1 AGGSVTSTPSA
12 PGLQPASASSWSARA
27 RAESRAICAAAGDCI
42 LRFRQGR
49 PEGKTMAEPVLR
61 FEYPGG
67 DKDDGRGDP
76 GRKHFYLFKTDRA
89 VSEVQIFEKGANNR
103 LHSHLSEDGV

>member
-1 AGGSVTSTPSA
+1 
-12 PGLQPASASSWSARA
+12 
-27 RAESRAICAAAGDCI
+27 
-42 LRFRQGR
+42 
-49 PEGKTMAEPVLR
+49 MAEPVLR

-89 VSEVQIFEKGANNR
+89 VSEVQIFEKGAKAVVKNR
-103 LHSHLSEDGV
+103 CAVCRTPIPHGAIYCREHLRTVLAREDDRRQVAETRLA